1 MIQKLSHATVYVNDQ
16 DSAKIF
22 YVEKLGFEV
31 REDERMG
38 PMRWLTVSPPGQK
51 DLELVLIPIMASP
64 MLGEGDVASLKALLE
79 KGALGVSILLTD
91 DCVATYEEL
100 KAKGV
105 EFTAAPT
112 ERPYGLEA
120 MLRDDS
126 GNVYSIV
133 QRR

>member
-1 MIQKLSHATVYVNDQ
+1 MIQKLSLATVYVNDQ
-16 DSAKIF
+16 EAAKAF

-38 PMRWLTVSPPGQK
+38 PMRWLTVSPRGQK

-64 MLGEGDVASLKALLE
+64 MLGEDDVASLKALLK

-126 GNVYSIV
+126 GNIYSIV

>member
-1 MIQKLSHATVYVNDQ
+1 MIQKLSLATVYVNDQ
-16 DSAKIF
+16 EAAKAF

-38 PMRWLTVSPPGQK
+38 PMRWLTVSPRGQK

-64 MLGEGDVASLKALLE
+64 MLGEDDVASLKALLK

-91 DCVATYEEL
+91 DCAATYEEL

-126 GNVYSIV
+126 GNIYSIV